1 MTIQTSVKSC
11 VVEVLDVPT
20 KVFTVGG
27 DINSQ
32 PKKVVLII
40 PGKVRN

>member
-11 VVEVLDVPT
+11 SVEVMDVPT

-27 DINSQ
+27 DIESQ
-32 PKKVVLII
+32 PKELVLII
-40 PGKVRN
+40 PGKTRS